1 MTEAETDSPGT
12 ETTDGEGTQ
21 EDRIDA
27 LEGKVD
33 VIGQKIDQ
41 ILGLGKKPEQPTE
54 ATAEDETPGVAAEVR
69 AELAKLKQ
77 AEDRKKARESQAKD
91 IDELKETVKKIRE
104 RPPKEYRKVTNL
116 VWGRDED

>member
-1 MTEAETDSPGT
+1 MAEEETPSGGTEAPEQ
-12 ETTDGEGTQ
+12 EGTQ

-33 VIGQKIDQ
+33 AIGQKIDQ
-41 ILGLGKKPEQPTE
+41 LLGLGKKPEQPTE
-54 ATAEDETPGVAAEVR
+54 ASAEAEAPTVAAEVR

-104 RPPKEYRKVTNL
+104 RPPKEYRKFTNM

>member
-1 MTEAETDSPGT
+1 MAEAETQPVGT
-12 ETTDGEGTQ
+12 DEPEHEGTQ

-41 ILGLGKKPEQPTE
+41 ILGLGHKPEQPTE
-54 ATAEDETPGVAAEVR
+54 ATPEAEAPGVAAEVR

-104 RPPKEYRKVTNL
+104 RPPKEYRKVTNM